1 MNFFFKFILWSFSHH
16 RIQIWD
22 WNFDS
27 PNSRWWIQNVAR
39 EMKKFYFDYSKIKIL
54 NPNLDSVVRK
64 FQKNCKNLVKKL
76 RKPHVKGNPFLL
88 QYLFVKTQFL
98 FTVTREI
105 KKFYFHFSKI
115 KILDLNLDSSV
126 QKSEKKFPKF
136 GKKTFK
142 NLTFRNIRF
151 R

>member
-1 MNFFFKFILWSFSHH
+1 
-16 RIQIWD
+16 
-22 WNFDS
+22 
-27 PNSRWWIQNVAR
+27 
-39 EMKKFYFDYSKIKIL
+39 MKKFYFDYSKIKIL

-126 QKSEKKFPKF
+126 QKSKKNCQNLV
-136 GKKTFK
+136 KKLSKTSRLGTFDFATISTMLVFLRRTAFFSILFIK
-142 NLTFRNIRF
+142 
-151 R
+151 